1 MIPTRH
7 KGSTNLDV
15 GIQASAEPLDQP
27 VVQYGPFVMTSREE
41 IQKTFIDYQLGQNGF
56 EKAHVWKSDSEC
68 WCSEATADQTIH
80 LTA

>member
-7 KGSTNLDV
+7 EGTTNLDV

-56 EKAHVWKSDSEC
+56 EKAHVWKSE
-68 WCSEATADQTIH
+68 IGGR
-80 LTA
+80 